1 MNELTITDFY
11 MIPNDNKLIS
21 RNELNPL
28 PTSTYYII
36 KRIKT
41 NNIVLYTAIK
51 HTGLPPE
58 PIPISFDDFKDALK
72 LANYY
77 SYEELMKMANDTKPN
92 NLAKIAIYLG
102 ICKKPLP
109 HAINSMIQQLH
120 SVPEVNTI
128 LSNAITKA
136 IQEIQKNSRAR
147 TIANM
152 DSIRA
157 ARRAK
162 NWTNAVKRTAAT
174 RNAAKILFS
183 KGQINQKYMNTA
195 IGLAKTVS
203 NEAKS
208 ATAFVADLE
217 ASQITTD
224 SKKAYEDAKKEYE
237 DAKKEYDT
245 ITNINKSDID
255 FAKEKLDKA
264 NLVYDKATKYAK
276 AAIAYASIVKNTS
289 VSDKATEAANEAKA
303 ERIKINTAYFKLIMD
318 KRGGRNKT
326 NRKYKKSQHRKF
338 KTQYRKRSLRIR

>member
-36 KRIKT
+36 KTIKT

-102 ICKKPLP
+102 ICKQPLP
-109 HAINSMIQQLH
+109 HAINSMIQLLH
-120 SVPEVNTI
+120 SVP
-128 LSNAITKA
+128 SDAITKA
-136 IQEIQKNSRAR
+136 IQEIQTNPSARRKANINS
-147 TIANM
+147 IK
-152 DSIRA
+152 A
-157 ARRAK
+157 ARRAN
-162 NWTNAVKRTAAT
+162 NWTNTVKQTAAT
-174 RNAAKILFS
+174 RDAAKILFN
-183 KGQINQKYMNTA
+183 KGKINQNYMNTA
-195 IGLAKTVS
+195 IALAKTS
-203 NEAKS
+203 LNEAKS
-208 ATAFVADLE
+208 ATKAVADLE
-217 ASQITTD
+217 ASPQIIV
-224 SKKAYEDAKKEYE
+224 SKKEYE

-245 ITNINKSDID
+245 IKINNSDKD
-255 FAKEKLDKA
+255 SVKNKLDKA

-276 AAIAYASIVKNTS
+276 AATAYTSIVKNTS
-289 VSDKATEAANEAKA
+289 VSNNATDALNKANA
-303 ERIKINTAYFKLIMD
+303 ERIKISTAYFKLIMD

-326 NRKYKKSQHRKF
+326 NRKYKKSQYRKF
-338 KTQYRKRSLRIR
+338 KTQYHKRSLRIR